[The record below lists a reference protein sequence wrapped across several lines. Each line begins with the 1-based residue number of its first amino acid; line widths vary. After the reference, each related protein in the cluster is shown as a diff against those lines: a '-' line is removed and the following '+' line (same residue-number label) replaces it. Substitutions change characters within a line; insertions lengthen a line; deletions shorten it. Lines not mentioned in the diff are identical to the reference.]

1 MVQKIT
7 LKHAYPLRLV
17 APPSEGFG
25 EDFMFLTTEDYTALI
40 RNEIKDILLENYS
53 ESKLQAAE
61 QMAIQQVKN
70 YLSGRYNVDVIFK
83 ATDNERNA
91 HVVMVVLDCALY
103 HLYTSTVPKRMP
115 ELRSQRYQDAIDWL
129 KMVGKGEMSADLPL
143 KQNDK
148 GEDLFGVKIKSK
160 YPPSNNKW

>member
-1 MVQKIT
+1 
-7 LKHAYPLRLV
+7 
-17 APPSEGFG
+17 
-25 EDFMFLTTEDYTALI
+25 MFLTQEDYTALI

-70 YLSGRYNVDVIFK
+70 YLSGRYNIDAIFK

-91 HVVMVVLDCALY
+91 HIVMVVLDCALY

-115 ELRSQRYQDAIDWL
+115 DIRSQRYQDAIDWL
-129 KMVGKGEMSADLPL
+129 KLVAQGEALADLPKPKSEKGQELLGL
-143 KQNDK
+143 K
-148 GEDLFGVKIKSK
+148 ISSK
-160 YPPSNNKW
+160 YEASNHKW